1 MLAVNTLRPMSK
13 SLRVLAALLGYPD
26 ARLREHLPEM
36 RNVLGDERALSPTRR
51 SELEALGSLVKLLDS
66 QKRRESDED
75 LWSTLEPRLLD
86 QTQPQ
91 PAAGNVRMWAPIGL
105 TLLVYK
111 LIEQIPDRNLAM
123 VYKLLPLL
131 LVTAVFFYLKQNPFK
146 INTELKL
153 EGE

>member
-1 MLAVNTLRPMSK
+1 MKEMNCETVLVAAMAAADGHSPEVEASQIEAHLAVC
-13 SLRVLAALLGYPD
+13 
-26 ARLREHLPEM
+26 
-36 RNVLGDERALSPTRR
+36 GDCR

-86 QTQPQ
+86 QAQPQ

-105 TLLVYK
+105 TLLAYK